1 MRKILLVLSMSA
13 AVLASCSIKED
24 RRGCPCLLRLD
35 FSSVTETVRSGKM
48 LLSVISDDGFALSDT
63 LDMAAVGDMLE
74 LRVPRTGVRV
84 NLWSEEAGDFI
95 GADGLVIPLGEDCP
109 SVRMFS
115 SFVDTDCETC
125 TEEVVARKNFC
136 RLTIV
141 TDDGPDSG
149 DEAFS
154 FGVYGGV
161 NGYDIAGSP
170 RSGEF
175 CHYLSRRE
183 ESSGGTARVVN
194 LPRQTDSS
202 LKLDIC
208 EEAEVLKTFALGNYI
223 SRSGYDWTEPDLE
236 DLTVRIDYASTRI
249 VISVGTW
256 ESSYEVDIEF

>member
-1 MRKILLVLSMSA
+1 MRKILLILSMSA
-13 AVLASCSIKED
+13 AVLASCSIKEN

-35 FSSVTETVRSGKM
+35 FSSVTESVRSGKM

-63 LDMAAVGDMLE
+63 LDMTAVGETLE

-125 TEEVVARKNFC
+125 TEEVIAHKNFC

-141 TDDGPDSG
+141 TDDEPDGG
-149 DEAFS
+149 DDAFS

-175 CHYLSRRE
+175 CHYLSWRADG
-183 ESSGGTARVVN
+183 SGEMSRVVT

-208 EEAEVLKTFALGNYI
+208 EDAEVLKTFALGNYI
-223 SRSGYDWTEPDLE
+223 SRSGYDWTEPDLK

-249 VISVGTW
+249 VISVGAW
-256 ESSYEVDIEF
+256 ESSYDVDIEF